1 MKPKIPLEHAAAQAL
16 RAHGL
21 PMTSKALADAI
32 APVVGRSSKTLQVHN
47 LPALRKTSVLYDRE
61 NGFWH
66 IPVLSRAEYDRAMDT
81 AERLRDNTIAKAHQD
96 YVDFEER
103 MWAMVPD
110 EERDK
115 P

>member
-1 MKPKIPLEHAAAQAL
+1 MKPKIPLEHAVAQAL
-16 RAHGL
+16 SAHGRS
-21 PMTSKALADAI
+21 MTSKALAEAI
-32 APVVGRSSKTLQVHN
+32 STAVGLSSKTLQVHN

-61 NGFWH
+61 KGFWRA
-66 IPVLSRAEYDRAMDT
+66 PALSRAWYDRAMDT

-110 EERDK
+110 EER
-115 P
+115 